1 MSTQA
6 AGTEAI
12 HRTVSVDCSV
22 EHAFETFTDRIHEW
36 WPLAT
41 HSIEVGETGSAPETV
56 VFDGPGGRVYER
68 TTKGE
73 ELEWARVTAFE
84 PPHRLVLAW
93 NPSREQDRPRTEIE
107 VTFAEEDGKTRVD
120 LEHRGWDQLGDKAT
134 EARDGYN
141 QGWQTV
147 LADYAESAS
156 N

>member
-6 AGTEAI
+6 TGTEAI
-12 HRTVSVDCSV
+12 HRTVTVDCSV
-22 EHAFETFTDRIHEW
+22 EHAFETFTDRMHEW

-68 TTKGE
+68 TTRGE
-73 ELEWARVTAFE
+73 ELEWATVTVFE
-84 PPHRLVLAW
+84 PPRRFVLAW
-93 NPSREQDRPRTEIE
+93 NPNREDRPRTEIE
-107 VTFAEEDGKTRVD
+107 VTFVDEDGKTRVD
-120 LEHRGWDQLGDKAT
+120 LEHRGWDRLGDRAA
-134 EARDGYN
+134 EAKESYS

-147 LADYAESAS
+147 LADYAESAA

>member
-6 AGTEAI
+6 TGTEAI

-73 ELEWARVTAFE
+73 ELDWAHVTAFE
-84 PPHRLVLAW
+84 PPHRFVLEW
-93 NPSREQDRPRTEIE
+93 NPSRDQDRPRTEIE
-107 VTFAEEDGKTRVD
+107 VTFTDEDGKTRVD
-120 LEHRGWDQLGDKAT
+120 LEHRGWDRLGEQAA
-134 EARDGYN
+134 EARQGYN
-141 QGWQTV
+141 QGWQVV
-147 LADYAESAS
+147 LAGYADKAS
-156 N
+156 S